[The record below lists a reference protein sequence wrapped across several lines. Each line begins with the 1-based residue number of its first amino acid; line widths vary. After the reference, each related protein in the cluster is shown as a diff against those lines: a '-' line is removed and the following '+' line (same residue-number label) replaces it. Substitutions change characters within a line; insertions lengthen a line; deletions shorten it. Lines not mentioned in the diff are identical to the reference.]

1 MPEIQQPWL
10 VSFLPPSP
18 TLRRAA
24 LAVSTFLLVA
34 FVIAIL
40 FAEVM
45 LPRLNIYI
53 PLLATVMFLNDVI
66 TASLLLVQFS
76 IARSRT
82 LLVLANGYLFTALV
96 AAVYGLVWPGAFH
109 PTGLFGAG
117 PETPPWLYLV
127 WHAGLP
133 TSVIVYALLKSKEY
147 ETPPVT
153 RDSVRTFIAASI
165 TCNIV
170 IVCGLTWFVTRFH
183 DVLPILVTSVDRA
196 SGVSH
201 FGTGAVLI
209 VSIGALVLQ
218 WRGRLR
224 SMLDLWLSVVTLA
237 WLLGSIMLTAIG
249 ARYDVAWYAT
259 PGFLVVSAIPVL
271 LVLVS
276 ESFMLHAKFDLKL
289 LLELQRREAEVRRLV
304 DANILGICLWSLEG
318 AIVGANEAFLRIVQ
332 YGCED
337 LVSGR
342 VRWTDLTPAEWRER
356 DERALAELNST
367 GTLQPFEKEYF
378 RKDGSRVPVL
388 IGGALF
394 QEGGNEGVAFVLDLS
409 EQKRAEEKI
418 REQEAELRQILDLT
432 PQHIG
437 VHGPDGSPLYANH
450 AALEYFGITIDQWRA
465 ETSRLDFVHPDD
477 REHFFGEGKTRFLKG
492 NPHEFEARLLR
503 HDGEFRWFLIRRNPV
518 KDERGQI
525 TRWYSTATDIEDRKR
540 AEEEIRKENIALR
553 EEIIKTSM
561 FEEIVGNSA
570 ALKQVLIRVAKVAP
584 TDSTVLITGDTG
596 TGKELIARA
605 IHKASKR
612 SDRAFVSVNC
622 AAIPPSLIPSE
633 LFGHEKGAFTGATG
647 RRLGR
652 FELADG
658 GTIFLDEVGELP
670 PETQVALLRV
680 LQEHEFERVGGNRS
694 IKTNVRVIVAT
705 NRDLPAA
712 IAAGTFREDL
722 FYRLNV
728 FPIEIPPLRKRR
740 EDIPLLVEYFIDRFA
755 RKAGKSIRGI
765 NKKTL
770 DLLVSYPWPGNIR
783 ELQNVVERSVIVLE
797 TENFSVDA
805 SWLSRKPLTD

>member
-1 MPEIQQPWL
+1 MSGLRSYRQIEGWRGCNRVQVNQAMPEIQQPWL

-18 TLRRAA
+18 TLRRVA

-34 FVIAIL
+34 FVITIL

-53 PLLATVMFLNDVI
+53 PLVATVMFLNDAI

-332 YGCED
+332 YGRED

-356 DERALAELNST
+356 DERALAELNAT
-367 GTLQPFEKEYF
+367 GTFQPFEKEYF

-409 EQKRAEEKI
+409 EQKRAEAALRSSEAYLAEAQRLSQTGSWAWSPDQDIRYWSEECYRVLSFDPQDGLPRFEQFFQRLHPDDQPVFRELIQTAI
-418 REQEAELRQILDLT
+418 REKAEWQADYRI
-432 PQHIG
+432 
-437 VHGPDGSPLYANH
+437 
-450 AALEYFGITIDQWRA
+450 
-465 ETSRLDFVHPDD
+465 VHPDGAARD
-477 REHFFGEGKTRFLKG
+477 IHVVGHPVLNTSGHLV
-492 NPHEFEARLLR
+492 EFVGTVI
-503 HDGEFRWFLIRRNPV
+503 D
-518 KDERGQI
+518 I
-525 TRWYSTATDIEDRKR
+525 TERKR
-540 AEEEIRKENIALR
+540 AEEELR
-553 EEIIKTSM
+553 RSEMELRQMLDFTPQ
-561 FEEIVGNSA
+561 
-570 ALKQVLIRVAKVAP
+570 LVAV
-584 TDSTVLITGDTG
+584 
-596 TGKELIARA
+596 
-605 IHKASKR
+605 
-612 SDRAFVSVNC
+612 
-622 AAIPPSLIPSE
+622 
-633 LFGHEKGAFTGATG
+633 FGPNREHLHINRIGLDYLG
-647 RRLGR
+647 RRQ
-652 FELADG
+652 
-658 GTIFLDEVGELP
+658 GTDH
-670 PETQVALLRV
+670 ALVCCIHR
-680 LQEHEFERVGGNRS
+680 
-694 IKTNVRVIVAT
+694 
-705 NRDLPAA
+705 
-712 IAAGTFREDL
+712 
-722 FYRLNV
+722 Y
-728 FPIEIPPLRKRR
+728 
-740 EDIPLLVEYFIDRFA
+740 
-755 RKAGKSIRGI
+755 
-765 NKKTL
+765 
-770 DLLVSYPWPGNIR
+770 
-783 ELQNVVERSVIVLE
+783 
-797 TENFSVDA
+797 
-805 SWLSRKPLTD
+805 